1 MSYFKPK
8 KFPLSFLLLWSSS
21 SSSSS
26 SSSFLNHQS
35 SSSSSPP
42 LLFSPPKSEL
52 NLPSNVASP
61 VTAPAVA
68 SIVCLF
74 LGLPSKTVQGQKK
87 KHCWMCELLFIRPA
101 KCLYRVPCTLQKHNI
116 LYDCMWKQIKLPSKW
131 RCCWI
136 RVSRRSCCWS
146 CKIKCHEKSLNCY
159 KIILKQYYK
168 FITVKNKK
176 KKKFLTGIE
185 IKIV

>member
-8 KFPLSFLLLWSSS
+8 ISHCLSYCCGHPLPPPPPPPPPHSSIFNPPHHHHHHYCSHHQNLSSTYLQMLPRLSLHLQWLLSFAC
-21 SSSSS
+21 
-26 SSSFLNHQS
+26 FL
-35 SSSSSPP
+35 
-42 LLFSPPKSEL
+42 
-52 NLPSNVASP
+52 A
-61 VTAPAVA
+61 
-68 SIVCLF
+68 F
-74 LGLPSKTVQGQKK
+74 LQKLSKDRKK

-146 CKIKCHEKSLNCY
+146 CKIKCHEKSLNCC
-159 KIILKQYYK
+159 KIILKQYTNLLLWK
-168 FITVKNKK
+168 TQ
-176 KKKFLTGIE
+176 KFLTGIE

>member
-8 KFPLSFLLLWSSS
+8 KIPLSFFIAVVILFLLL
-21 SSSSS
+21 
-26 SSSFLNHQS
+26 LLLIPQS
-35 SSSSSPP
+35 SI
-42 LLFSPPKSEL
+42 LLIIITTTTVLTTKIWAQLTFKCCLACHCTCSGFYRLLVSW
-52 NLPSNVASP
+52 PSFKNCP
-61 VTAPAVA
+61 RTE
-68 SIVCLF
+68 
-74 LGLPSKTVQGQKK
+74 KK

-159 KIILKQYYK
+159 KIILKQYTNLLLWK
-168 FITVKNKK
+168 TQ
-176 KKKFLTGIE
+176 KFLTGIE

>member
-8 KFPLSFLLLWSSS
+8 KIPLSFLLLWSSS
-21 SSSSS
+21 SSTSLSSSPSSS
-26 SSSFLNHQS
+26 SSSS
-35 SSSSSPP
+35 SSSLS
-42 LLFSPPKSEL
+42 LLYSPPKSEQL
-52 NLPSNVASP
+52 TFKCCLACHCTCSGFYRLLVSWPSFKNCP
-61 VTAPAVA
+61 RTER
-68 SIVCLF
+68 
-74 LGLPSKTVQGQKK
+74 K

-146 CKIKCHEKSLNCY
+146 CKIKCHEKSLNCC
-159 KIILKQYYK
+159 KIILKQYTNLLLWK
-168 FITVKNKK
+168 TQ
-176 KKKFLTGIE
+176 KFLTGIE
-185 IKIV
+185 TKIV

>member
-8 KFPLSFLLLWSSS
+8 ISHCLSYCCGHPLPPPPPPP
-21 SSSSS
+21 
-26 SSSFLNHQS
+26 QS
-35 SSSSSPP
+35 SI
-42 LLFSPPKSEL
+42 LLIIITTITVLTTKIWAQLTFKCCLACHCTCSGFYRLLVSW
-52 NLPSNVASP
+52 PSFKNCP
-61 VTAPAVA
+61 RTER
-68 SIVCLF
+68 
-74 LGLPSKTVQGQKK
+74 K

-146 CKIKCHEKSLNCY
+146 CKIKKNAMRNRW
-159 KIILKQYYK
+159 IA
-168 FITVKNKK
+168 VK
-176 KKKFLTGIE
+176 
-185 IKIV
+185 